1 MDYHIQHACI
11 TYIACRLITGKSP
24 AFLYDLET
32 SEEME
37 MAGVL
42 DLDFL
47 QEFDEKHQGLPPR
60 LCQQLHLPVHR
71 RQRLCTQHLH
81 Q

>member
-1 MDYHIQHACI
+1 MDHHTQHACI

-32 SEEME
+32 EQEME

-47 QEFDEKHQGLPPR
+47 
-60 LCQQLHLPVHR
+60 R
-71 RQRLCTQHLH
+71 RVR
-81 Q
+81 